1 MIYFLR
7 HCEKESEYFYNKEL
21 DIMDEPLSKTGLAHA
36 ANIAGYFKDIEFD
49 KIIVSQYKRTYQT
62 ALPTAE
68 SKGMK
73 LIVDARVNEINAGG
87 AKGMKDGEIAAKY
100 PDFWRDFSQH
110 ICDVRFPGGESG
122 EDVKKRQDSFLDDI
136 KDETGNILVV
146 SHEGFI
152 RLLMCN
158 VIGAPVYHR
167 YRLRMD
173 FGGLS
178 VIERSQD
185 EWRILRFNQLI

>member
-7 HCEKESEYFYNKEL
+7 HCEKVKEPVYNKEL

-36 ANIAGYFKDIEFD
+36 ESIAVYFKDIEFD
-49 KIIVSQYKRTYQT
+49 KIIVSQYKRAYQT

-68 SKGMK
+68 SKRMK

-87 AKGMKDGEIAAKY
+87 AKGMEDSEVASKY
-100 PDFWRDFSQH
+100 PEAWRDFSQH
-110 ICDVRFPGGESG
+110 TRDMRFPGGESG

-136 KDETGNILVV
+136 KDEAGNILVV

-158 VIGAPVYHR
+158 IIGAPVYHR